1 MINLDLKLV
10 KEVDNTEQAHFLRDF
25 FFLLKFFFIMIAPV
39 AVVCG
44 ITTAVEDAD
53 RLPLETTL
61 LSVWMELMSKNK

>member
-1 MINLDLKLV
+1 
-10 KEVDNTEQAHFLRDF
+10 
-25 FFLLKFFFIMIAPV
+25 MIAPV

-61 LSVWMELMSKNK
+61 LSVSMALMSKNK